1 MSTNI
6 THTLTDGSLLAAF
19 PIAMAAGVVSFLS
32 PCVLPLVP
40 GYLSYMTGVAGAQA
54 HARQSTRS
62 RALIGTL
69 AFVAG
74 FSAVFV
80 SFGALFGGIG
90 QQLLAHQRIIQ
101 MFMGVV
107 VVILGLGFLGLIPA
121 LQREYR
127 IHRMPTA
134 TIFGAFVLGVI
145 FAIGWTPCIGPAL
158 AAVQTMALSQANA
171 TRGAILSLGYCLG
184 LGVPFIVMGQLLE
197 KSVRAVKALRRH
209 SQFITYVG
217 GAFLIAIGMLMVTGY
232 WNHVMVILRVWGAN
246 WTVPL

>member
-1 MSTNI
+1 
-6 THTLTDGSLLAAF
+6 
-19 PIAMAAGVVSFLS
+19 
-32 PCVLPLVP
+32 
-40 GYLSYMTGVAGAQA
+40 MTGVAGAQA
-54 HARQSTRS
+54 NSRQSKRG
-62 RALIGTL
+62 RAFIGTL

-74 FSAVFV
+74 ISVVFV

-90 QQLLAHQRIIQ
+90 QQLLTHQRIIQ
-101 MFMGVV
+101 MVMGVV

-134 TIFGAFVLGVI
+134 TLFGAFLLGVL

-171 TRGAILSLGYCLG
+171 TRGALLSLGYCLG
-184 LGVPFIVMGQLLE
+184 LGIPFVVLGQLLE

-209 SQFITYVG
+209 SQLVTYIG
-217 GAFLIAIGMLMVTGY
+217 GVFLIAIGMLMVTGY
-232 WNHVMVILRVWGAN
+232 WNHLMVTLRVWGAN
-246 WTVPL
+246 WKVPL